1 MTNSDINSK
10 EENGFN
16 TESAQNRE
24 REFDNENDDDFERET
39 EFPTEP
45 KEQQPLL
52 RALIARADRN
62 GHTLQHLAATL
73 GVSYERLNQW
83 RRSQSH
89 IAYAKRSVH
98 ENAARYL
105 GIPMIL
111 VQVLSERI
119 TLSDLF
125 WPSQDNLEFKVEAE
139 IRKLYED
146 PFLGAFI
153 PKELAGVPSAVKLF
167 VLFLYRELNSSGLGR
182 LELGSASWLRA
193 VRDAMTD
200 KETTIEQSLH
210 LTDSSIK
217 NL

>member
-1 MTNSDINSK
+1 MISNNGSSSN
-10 EENGFN
+10 EETGPDD
-16 TESAQNRE
+16 TSEH
-24 REFDNENDDDFERET
+24 EFGHEPGSELRV
-39 EFPTEP
+39 EP

-62 GHTLQHLAATL
+62 GDTMQHLAATL

-83 RRSQSH
+83 RRGLSH
-89 IAYAKRSVH
+89 IAHAKRSVH

-153 PKELAGVPSAVKLF
+153 PRELSGVPSSVKLF
-167 VLFLYRELNSSGLGR
+167 VLFLYRELNSSGTGR

-193 VRDAMTD
+193 VRDAMIDEHIVRTAA
-200 KETTIEQSLH
+200 SR
-210 LTDSSIK
+210 
-217 NL
+217 

>member
-1 MTNSDINSK
+1 MT
-10 EENGFN
+10 G
-16 TESAQNRE
+16 NRSSSS
-24 REFDNENDDDFERET
+24 NEGIGSNDTPQQEQQHGYDAEVPD
-39 EFPTEP
+39 EP

-62 GHTLQHLAATL
+62 GDTMHHLAKEVL
-73 GVSYERLNQW
+73 GVSYARLTQW
-83 RRSQSH
+83 RRGESH
-89 IAYAKRSVH
+89 IAYAQRSVH

-125 WPSQDNLEFKVEAE
+125 WPSQDNLELKVESE

-153 PKELAGVPSAVKLF
+153 PKELSGVPSSVKLF
-167 VLFLYRELNSSGLGR
+167 VLFLYRELNSSGTGR

-193 VRDAMTD
+193 VRDAMID
-200 KETTIEQSLH
+200 KDIVSTTV
-210 LTDSSIK
+210 SS
-217 NL
+217 